1 MAEEYKRQTQ
11 YAPQIRVID
20 QSGGRAI
27 VRALD
32 TAQKVTQEANQ
43 QLAKSVAGVGTQ
55 IDKLRAKSAIDD
67 FSVEFEEIEIEN
79 ENGSIEKIQRP
90 KPINLS
96 LIHI

>member
-1 MAEEYKRQTQ
+1 MAEEYKRQIQ

-67 FSVEFEEIEIEN
+67 FSVEFEEIEIEFDSRLDVFPMGFIKN
-79 ENGSIEKIQRP
+79 
-90 KPINLS
+90 
-96 LIHI
+96 